1 LCGAFARSVKRIHF
15 FISVWTRTA
24 GDLLLS
30 VEFGKLGVAKSKGA
44 NNEQGRTGSPESRA

>member
-1 LCGAFARSVKRIHF
+1 VKRIHF

-44 NNEQGRTGSPESRA
+44 KNEQGRTGKTKSRA

>member
-1 LCGAFARSVKRIHF
+1 LLGFAGLYSF
-15 FISVWTRTA
+15 FHQRLDTHG

-44 NNEQGRTGSPESRA
+44 KNEQGRTGKTKSRA